1 MNKKLVKELFII
13 ALLAIVVIFI
23 LGILFYDYIPV
34 EQKITSV
41 KYVADENVI
50 STINEIQESSGDN
63 LLNDNQD
70 SLLQSYK
77 IDKDDLSNYAN
88 DNSYES
94 GKVDPFAEDSE
105 PVDEKTTTKKTNVVT
120 NTYQSGKKEDKKVNT
135 VNTTNTTNTTNTV
148 KSNKT
153 NTTNT
158 TKNTAKQNTAV
169 VNKTNTTNTTNTANT
184 ANTTNTVKEV
194 VKNTVKNESTTGKFF
209 EKEYSK

>member
-50 STINEIQESSGDN
+50 STINEIKSNSGEDIEEN
-63 LLNDNQD
+63 KQD
-70 SLLQSYK
+70 SLLQSYT
-77 IDKDDLSNYAN
+77 IDKDELSNYQN

-105 PVDEKTTTKKTNVVT
+105 PVDEKTTTHKLNIGT
-120 NTYQSGKKEDKKVNT
+120 NTYQSGKVENKV
-135 VNTTNTTNTTNTV
+135 TTNAVKTNTV
-148 KSNKT
+148 KDDKKTNTVTSSKT

-158 TKNTAKQNTAV
+158 A
-169 VNKTNTTNTTNTANT
+169 KTNTTKT
-184 ANTTNTVKEV
+184 
-194 VKNTVKNESTTGKFF
+194 NTVKNETKTNTVKKEPTTGKFF
-209 EKEYSK
+209 ENEYSK

>member
-50 STINEIQESSGDN
+50 STINEIKSNSGEDIEEN
-63 LLNDNQD
+63 KQD
-70 SLLQSYK
+70 SLLQSYT
-77 IDKDDLSNYAN
+77 IDKDELSNYQN

-105 PVDEKTTTKKTNVVT
+105 PVDEKTTTHKLNIGT
-120 NTYQSGKKEDKKVNT
+120 NTYQSGKVENKV
-135 VNTTNTTNTTNTV
+135 TTNAVKTNTV
-148 KSNKT
+148 KDDKKT
-153 NTTNT
+153 NTVKGNNTKTNT
-158 TKNTAKQNTAV
+158 VTSS
-169 VNKTNTTNTTNTANT
+169 KTNTTNTTNTAKT
-184 ANTTNTVKEV
+184 NTTKT
-194 VKNTVKNESTTGKFF
+194 NTVKNETKTNTVKKEPTTGKFF
-209 EKEYSK
+209 ENEYSK